1 MRRPATLVLAAAVLS
16 IGAIGSASGADL
28 RPAPPPYKAPPAPL
42 PPPVFNW
49 TGFYVGVNLGGSWA
63 NQDVSFVDHATG
75 AVLTESFDLHGVIGG
90 AQIGYNWQSYGPWV
104 FGLEADIQ
112 GSHQREHASLFVPGV
127 GTGTF
132 EDTLDWFGT
141 VRGRV
146 GYAMG
151 YGGRWMPYITGG
163 LAYGDNNISF
173 PGVGETKTQVGW
185 TVGAGLEWAFWDR
198 WSAKLEYLYMDLGE
212 GPTVAVTPAFT
223 ITTDHLTDN
232 IARVGVNYRF

>member
-1 MRRPATLVLAAAVLS
+1 MRKVMLTAWWTLLM
-16 IGAIGSASGADL
+16 SASAFAADL
-28 RPAPPPYKAPPAPL
+28 SPAPMYAAPSLAP
-42 PPPVFNW
+42 W
-49 TGFYVGVNLGGSWA
+49 TGFYVGANAGGGIGNA
-63 NQDVSFVDHATG
+63 VSDFSVAGTTFASVDNSLTG
-75 AVLTESFDLHGVIGG
+75 AVAGG
-90 AQIGYNWQSYGPWV
+90 QLGYNWQTGPMV
-104 FGLEADIQ
+104 LGLEADIQ
-112 GSHQREHASLFVPGV
+112 FSSAKGTLSAPCVPGLCGV
-127 GTGTF
+127 ALTANYSQ
-132 EDTLDWFGT
+132 EISWFGT